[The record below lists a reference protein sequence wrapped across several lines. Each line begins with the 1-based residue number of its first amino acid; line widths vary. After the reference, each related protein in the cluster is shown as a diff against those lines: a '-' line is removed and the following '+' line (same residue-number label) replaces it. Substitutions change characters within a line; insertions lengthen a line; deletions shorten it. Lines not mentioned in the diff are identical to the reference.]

1 MKEKKNSPF
10 KWLPIAMAAVS
21 IGSSIFG
28 AVSANRKQKAA
39 ERKEREAR
47 RRMEAQKEIYANLDT
62 SNPFANIQNQ
72 FVDMENTMEDLTVN
86 QQQAQFERD
95 MFQQSQANILGNLRE
110 AAGGS
115 GIAALAQT
123 LAQQGQIASQKSSA
137 SIGAQEAQNQKM
149 ERQEASRLQTLEKQG
164 QANIDQLVA
173 QGDRESQQMNMQKQA
188 TLLGMDQQETAAY
201 MQQAQAAEQAKWG
214 AISGGVSNLM
224 NIGISQLGGTTAG
237 GGGTGGGG
245 TGG

>member
-28 AVSANRKQKAA
+28 AVSANRRQKDA
-39 ERKEREAR
+39 EEKEREAR
-47 RRMEAQKEIYANLDT
+47 ERMEAKREIYKNLDT

-72 FVDMENTMEDLTVN
+72 FIGMENKMEDLTVN
-86 QQQAQFERD
+86 QQEAQFQRD
-95 MFQQSQANILGNLRE
+95 MFQQSQANIMGNLRE

-137 SIGAQEAQNQKM
+137 SIGAQEAVNQ
-149 ERQEASRLQTLEKQG
+149 RLTNQEASRLQEMERQG
-164 QANIDQLVA
+164 QANVDQLIA
-173 QGDRESQQMNMQKQA
+173 QGQQQSQQMEMGKQA
-188 TLLGMDQQETAAY
+188 TLLGMNQQETAAY

-214 AISGGVSNLM
+214 AISSGINA
-224 NIGISQLGGTTAG
+224 IGSFATSSMGGTTTGG
-237 GGGTGGGG
+237 GGGT
-245 TGG
+245 TGEI

>member
-10 KWLPIAMAAVS
+10 KFLPVAMAAVS

-39 ERKEREAR
+39 EKKEREAR
-47 RRMEAQKEIYANLDT
+47 ERMEAQKEIYKNLDT
-62 SNPFANIQNQ
+62 SNPFANLQNR

-95 MFQQSQANILGNLRE
+95 SFQQSQANIMGNLRG

-115 GIAALAQT
+115 GIAALAQS
-123 LAQQGQIASQKSSA
+123 LAQQGQIAAQKSSA
-137 SIGAQEAQNQKM
+137 SIGAQEAQNQKLGA
-149 ERQEASRLQTLEKQG
+149 QEASRLQEMNLRG
-164 QANIDQLVA
+164 ASNLDQLKA
-173 QGDRESQQMNMQKQA
+173 QGDRKTQEMNMGKQA

-201 MQQAQAAEQAKWG
+201 MQQAQSAEEAKWG

-224 NIGISQLGGTTAG
+224 NIGVSQLGGTTQG
-237 GGGTGGGG
+237 GKI
-245 TGG
+245 